1 MTQRR
6 DDDGMQEELEELF
19 ADLWQVPGFVGRRRG
34 FRPHIDC
41 FRTEDPPA
49 VTMIVEL
56 AGVDPDEIDIQVSER
71 AITISGTRRRPAHE
85 CRVSYQQME
94 IEYGQFQR
102 RFSLSENVDPE
113 QAEARYERG
122 LLTLVLPLAPKPRV
136 GRVTIT
142 FGERR
147 RQA

>member
-1 MTQRR
+1 
-6 DDDGMQEELEELF
+6 MQEELEELF
-19 ADLWQVPGFVGRRRG
+19 ADLWQVPGFVGRRHG

-56 AGVDPDEIDIQVSER
+56 AGVDPDDVEIQVSER
-71 AITISGTRRRPAHE
+71 TVTINGTRRRPTRE

-102 RFSLSENVDPE
+102 RFSLSENVDPDG
-113 QAEARYERG
+113 AEARYDRG
-122 LLTLVLPLAPKPRV
+122 LLTVVLPLAPKPRI

-142 FGERR
+142 LGERR
-147 RQA
+147 SRR